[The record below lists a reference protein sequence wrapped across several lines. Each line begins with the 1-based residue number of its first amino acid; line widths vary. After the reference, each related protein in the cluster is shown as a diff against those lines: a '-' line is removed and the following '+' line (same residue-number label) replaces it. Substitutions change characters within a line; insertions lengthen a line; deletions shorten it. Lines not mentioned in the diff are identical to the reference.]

1 MKKLHVFGLAVLLA
15 ALSACTDDSANKTAA
30 KPTVE
35 VRLPKPFRFHKSI
48 EIKPGLTYDVVSW
61 GRGSATSGA
70 YLILRSDSSD
80 LKFKSFSGELDGQ
93 VKDAWNMDM
102 DSDGN
107 PEIFIQ
113 ASGEGEGSYLNLY
126 VFEFSSSGSSNEIR
140 FPDLSSRSKQG
151 YRGGD
156 SIYVRDGKLFRQF
169 PVYDTTDSTTR
180 KVVSKKL
187 LEYSIRGNSFNVEEI
202 KEDNKQ

>member
-1 MKKLHVFGLAVLLA
+1 MKNIPVCLIILLSF
-15 ALSACTDDSANKTAA
+15 LSACTDDTVKTAT
-30 KPTVE
+30 KPAVE

-61 GRGSATSGA
+61 GRGSETSGG

-113 ASGEGEGSYLNLY
+113 ASGEGEGSYLNMY

-140 FPDLSSRSKQG
+140 FPDLSSRSKEG

-169 PVYDTTDSTTR
+169 PVYDTADTTAK

-187 LEYSIRGNSFNVEEI
+187 LQYGIRGNSINVDEVKEEG
-202 KEDNKQ
+202 KQ